1 MNKDIQNENYDLNFS
16 EFYELYLTSHAKR
29 AYQKIN
35 ELLKT
40 EKIYNTKDMNII
52 DFMCGTGT
60 LLSYFEKEHLTEG
73 VDISTSM
80 LNIAKRNL
88 NSTKFTE
95 ADVTN
100 YYSETKYTVALST
113 ADAVNHL
120 PNISSVNKLFKNINK
135 SLKKDGIFIFDM
147 NTRLGVNRN
156 AFFISS
162 SDENGLSI
170 REGFVDDI
178 NNIGYTRF
186 QGFFRKNNYDNY
198 KRFDSIIYNHIYEID
213 DIEILLKQ
221 NGFIDIKIYDFDN
234 GGSFNSDYTERILV
248 SAKKQ

>member
-29 AYQKIN
+29 AYKKIN
-35 ELLKT
+35 KILED
-40 EKIYNTKDMNII
+40 EKIYDTKNMKII

-60 LLSYFEKEHLTEG
+60 LLSYFEGKYLTEG
-73 VDISTSM
+73 VDISATM

-88 NSTKFTE
+88 ISTKFTE
-95 ADVTN
+95 ADATK
-100 YYSETKYTVALST
+100 YYSKTKYTVALST

-120 PNISSVNKLFKNINK
+120 PNIASVNKLFRNVKM
-135 SLKKDGIFIFDM
+135 SLKKEGIFVFDM

-186 QGFFRKNNYDNY
+186 QGFFRKNNYDSY
-198 KRFDSIIYNHIYEID
+198 KRFDSIIYNHIYEVN
-213 DIEILLKQ
+213 DIEKLLNQ
-221 NGFIDIKIYDFDN
+221 NGFVDIKIYDFDN
-234 GGSFNSDYTERILV
+234 DGLYDSNSTERILV
-248 SAKKQ
+248 SARKQ